1 MTIVLATDN
10 CFAQHCAVVIC
21 SVLDHNKDVEFYILT
36 EGLTEDNE
44 NRLRSVAGSC
54 PFNICIV
61 DSEALKGF
69 PMPNVKTEKIS
80 IATYYR
86 LFITQLLPASVS
98 KVLYLDCDLVV
109 RGSLGELWE
118 TDMAGKALAA
128 VHYPDCPTMIKNCM
142 RLGLN
147 PSLNGGGQ
155 EGISCYFN
163 AGVLLMNLDY
173 WRLHNLPQ
181 RYFDFIAEG
190 KYPLR
195 QRDQD
200 VLNAVTGAETAS
212 LPWKYNVM
220 GNELETIKEI
230 VEGEQLEYVKS
241 MEKVEPVIVHFS
253 FRLKPWEFG
262 CRNPY
267 RKDYR
272 RTLKR
277 TPWHGSSLQF
287 SLKDFYEFWMKPAI
301 IAPVLKKINDKT
313 VKRLKK

>member
-10 CFAQHCAVVIC
+10 CFAQHCAVAMR
-21 SVLDHNKDVEFYILT
+21 SVLDHNEDVEFYILT
-36 EGLTEDNE
+36 EGLSEENE
-44 NRLRSVAGSC
+44 NRLRSVAGACSV
-54 PFNICIV
+54 NICKV
-61 DSEALKGF
+61 DSEALKRF
-69 PMPNVKTEKIS
+69 PLPDVKTEKIS

-86 LFITQLLPASVS
+86 LFITQLLPATVS
-98 KVLYLDCDLVV
+98 KVLYLDCDIVV
-109 RGSLGELWE
+109 RGSLSELWE
-118 TDMAGKALAA
+118 TDMTGKALAA
-128 VHYPDCPTMIKNCM
+128 VHYPECPTMTKNCE
-142 RLGLN
+142 RLGIATQ
-147 PSLNGGGQ
+147 PG
-155 EGISCYFN
+155 YFN
-163 AGVLLMNLDY
+163 AGVLLLNLDY
-173 WRLHNLPQ
+173 WRSHDLPK

-230 VEGEQLEYVKS
+230 VEGEQLKYVES
-241 MEKVEPVIVHFS
+241 LEKVDSVIVHFS

-267 RKDYR
+267 KKDYR

-277 TPWHGSSLQF
+277 TPWRGASLQF
-287 SLKDFYEFWMKPAI
+287 SWPDFYEFWVKPVI
-301 IAPVLKKINDKT
+301 IAPVLK
-313 VKRLKK
+313 RLKSQKVEESKS

>member
-1 MTIVLATDN
+1 MTIVLATDD
-10 CFAQHCAVVIC
+10 CFAQHCAVAIR
-21 SVLDHNKDVEFYILT
+21 SVLDHNRDVEFYILT
-36 EGLTEDNE
+36 EGLSEE
-44 NRLRSVAGSC
+44 NVNKLHNVTGSC
-54 PFNICIV
+54 PLNICKV
-61 DSEALKGF
+61 ASEPLKGF
-69 PMPNVKTEKIS
+69 PMPDVKTEKIS

-109 RGSLGELWE
+109 RGSLRELWE
-118 TDMAGKALAA
+118 TDMTGKALAA
-128 VHYPDCPTMIKNCM
+128 VHYPDCPTMKKNCK
-142 RLGLN
+142 RLGIAEELR
-147 PSLNGGGQ
+147 
-155 EGISCYFN
+155 YFN

-173 WRLHNLPQ
+173 WRSRNLPQ

-212 LPWKYNVM
+212 LLWKYNVM
-220 GNELETIKEI
+220 GNELDTIKEI
-230 VEGEQLEYVKS
+230 VSGEQLEYIKS
-241 MEKVEPVIVHFS
+241 LEKVEPVIVHFS

-267 RKDYR
+267 KKDYR

-277 TPWHGSSLQF
+277 TPWRGASLQF
-287 SLKDFYEFWMKPAI
+287 SLEDFYEFWVKPTI
-301 IAPVLKKINDKT
+301 IAPVLKKI
-313 VKRLKK
+313 KRLNG

>member
-1 MTIVLATDN
+1 MIIVLATDN
-10 CFAQHCAVVIC
+10 CFAQHCAVAIR
-21 SVLDHNKDVEFYILT
+21 SVLDHNKDVDFYILT
-36 EGLTEDNE
+36 EGLTAENE
-44 NRLRSVAGSC
+44 ERLRSVTGAC
-54 PFNICIV
+54 RLYVCKV

-69 PMPNVKTEKIS
+69 PMPDVKTEKIS

-109 RGSLGELWE
+109 RGSLRELWE
-118 TDMAGKALAA
+118 TDMTGKALAA
-128 VHYPDCPTMIKNCM
+128 VHYPECPTMKKNCM
-142 RLGLN
+142 RLGIA
-147 PSLNGGGQ
+147 
-155 EGISCYFN
+155 EEHYYFN

-173 WRLHNLPQ
+173 WRTHDLPQ
-181 RYFDFIAEG
+181 RYFDFISEG

-200 VLNAVTGAETAS
+200 VLNAVTCAECAS

-230 VEGEQLEYVKS
+230 VTGKQLEYVKS
-241 MEKVEPVIVHFS
+241 LEKVEPVIVHFS

-267 RKDYR
+267 KKDYR
-272 RTLKR
+272 STLKR
-277 TPWHGSSLQF
+277 TPWRGASLQF
-287 SLKDFYEFWMKPAI
+287 SWTGFYEFWVKPEI
-301 IAPVLKKINDKT
+301 IAPILKIIHNS
-313 VKRLKK
+313 

>member
-1 MTIVLATDN
+1 MTIVLATDD
-10 CFAQHCAVVIC
+10 CFAQHCAVTMR
-21 SVLDHNKDVEFYILT
+21 SVLEFNKDVEFYILT
-36 EGLTEDNE
+36 EGLTEE
-44 NRLRSVAGSC
+44 NQQKLRNVAELP
-54 PFNICIV
+54 PFKGGMGRVFFCKG
-61 DSEALKGF
+61 DSEALMGF
-69 PMPNVKTEKIS
+69 PMPDVKTEKIS

-86 LFITQLLPASVS
+86 LFITQLLPASVG

-109 RGSLGELWE
+109 RGSLSELWE
-118 TDMAGKALAA
+118 TDMTGKALAA
-128 VHYPDCPTMIKNCM
+128 VHYPDCPTMTKNCM

-147 PSLNGGGQ
+147 PSPKGGGQ
-155 EGISCYFN
+155 EGGSGYFN
-163 AGVLLMNLDY
+163 AGVLLMNLDF
-173 WRLHNLPQ
+173 WRTHNLPQ

-241 MEKVEPVIVHFS
+241 LEKVDPVIVHFS

-267 RKDYR
+267 KKDYR
-272 RTLKR
+272 RTLKC
-277 TPWHGSSLQF
+277 TPYKGASLQF
-287 SLKDFYEFWMKPAI
+287 SWTDFYEFWVKPAI
-301 IAPVLKKINDKT
+301 IAPILKRIK
-313 VKRLKK
+313 

>member
-10 CFAQHCAVVIC
+10 CFAQHCAVTMR
-21 SVLDHNKDVEFYILT
+21 SVLEFNKDVEFYILT
-36 EGLTEDNE
+36 EGLTGENE

-54 PFNICIV
+54 PLNICKV

-69 PMPNVKTEKIS
+69 PMPDVKTEKIS

-86 LFITQLLPASVS
+86 LFITQLLPASVG

-109 RGSLGELWE
+109 RGSLSELWE
-118 TDMAGKALAA
+118 TDMTGKALAA
-128 VHYPDCPTMIKNCM
+128 VHYPDCPTMTKNCM
-142 RLGLN
+142 RLGIAPKRPNDQTTKRLT
-147 PSLNGGGQ
+147 SG
-155 EGISCYFN
+155 YFN

-173 WRLHNLPQ
+173 WRTHDLPQ

-190 KYPLR
+190 RYPLR

-230 VEGEQLEYVKS
+230 VSGDQLEYVKS
-241 MEKVEPVIVHFS
+241 LEKVAPVIVHFS

-267 RKDYR
+267 KKDYR

-277 TPWHGSSLQF
+277 TPWRGASLQF
-287 SLKDFYEFWMKPAI
+287 SWSDFYEFWVKPVI
-301 IAPVLKKINDKT
+301 IAPILKRIKG
-313 VKRLKK
+313 

>member
-1 MTIVLATDN
+1 MTIVLATDD
-10 CFAQHCAVVIC
+10 CFAQHCAVTMRSI
-21 SVLDHNKDVEFYILT
+21 LDFNRDVEFYILT
-36 EGLTEDNE
+36 EGLMEENE
-44 NRLRSVAGSC
+44 NRLRCVAGSC
-54 PFNICIV
+54 ALNLCKV

-69 PMPNVKTEKIS
+69 PMPDVKTEKIS

-86 LFITQLLPASVS
+86 LFITQLLPASVG

-109 RGSLGELWE
+109 RGSLSELWE
-118 TDMAGKALAA
+118 TDMTGKALAA
-128 VHYPDCPTMIKNCM
+128 VHYPDCPTMTKNCM

-147 PSLNGGGQ
+147 PSPKGGGQ
-155 EGISCYFN
+155 EGGSGYFN
-163 AGVLLMNLDY
+163 AGVLLMNLDF
-173 WRLHNLPQ
+173 WRTHNLPQ

-230 VEGEQLEYVKS
+230 VAGEQLEYVKS
-241 MEKVEPVIVHFS
+241 LEKVDPVIVHFS

-267 RKDYR
+267 KKDYR

-277 TPWHGSSLQF
+277 TPWRGASLQF
-287 SLKDFYEFWMKPAI
+287 SLTDFYEFWVKPVI
-301 IAPVLKKINDKT
+301 IAPVLKI
-313 VKRLKK
+313 LKGQELKN

>member
-1 MTIVLATDN
+1 MNIVLATDN
-10 CFAQHCAVVIC
+10 CFAQHCAVTMRSI
-21 SVLDHNKDVEFYILT
+21 LDYNEDVDFYILT
-36 EGLTEDNE
+36 EGLSEENE
-44 NRLRSVAGSC
+44 SRLRSVAGSC
-54 PFNICIV
+54 PLNVCKV

-69 PMPNVKTEKIS
+69 PMPDVKTEKIS

-109 RGSLGELWE
+109 RDSLRELWE
-118 TDMAGKALAA
+118 TDMTDKALAA
-128 VHYPDCPTMIKNCM
+128 VHYPDCPTMTKNCK
-142 RLGLN
+142 RLG
-147 PSLNGGGQ
+147 
-155 EGISCYFN
+155 ISPKRPNDQSTKRLISGYFN

-173 WRLHNLPQ
+173 WRTHDLPQ

-200 VLNAVTGAETAS
+200 VLNAVTSKETYP

-220 GNELETIKEI
+220 GNELETIKDI
-230 VEGEQLEYVKS
+230 VEGEQLTWVKS
-241 MEKVEPVIVHFS
+241 LEKVEPVIVHFS

-267 RKDYR
+267 KKDYR
-272 RTLKR
+272 HILKR
-277 TPWHGSSLQF
+277 TPWRGAPLQF
-287 SLKDFYEFWMKPAI
+287 SLSDFYEFWVKPAI
-301 IAPVLKKINDKT
+301 IAPVLKKIK
-313 VKRLKK
+313 